1 MSDNEIEVIRDKTL
15 SQPSEKVS
23 ESELMFLILKYL
35 QSDDSLSDVTTL
47 LEQRLVSDKSLEIF
61 NHSPLTSLLDQ

>member
-1 MSDNEIEVIRDKTL
+1 MSDNEIEVISHKAL
-15 SQPSEKVS
+15 SQPFQKVS

-47 LEQRLVSDKSLEIF
+47 LEQRLVSDKSFEIF
-61 NHSPLTSLLDQ
+61 IHSPLNSLLDH